1 MYDGTCSLILLPYNY
16 PKKMEKMG
24 IKCKI
29 FSPIKPALSTYQ
41 NNRDHRKILVID
53 GNVAFTGG
61 INLADEYINKKVVYG
76 HWKDIGIMLKG
87 EAVKSLTL
95 MFLQVWNIN
104 SKEEEDY
111 GKYISNAREEDA
123 EGYVMPYGD
132 SPVDN
137 ENAGELVY
145 MDVINT
151 AKDYVHIMTPYLIL
165 DNEMMTS
172 LKYAAKSGVDVK
184 LILPH
189 IPDKWYAYLLA
200 RTYYKELIEAGV
212 KIYEYTP
219 GFVHAKAFVSD
230 DKKAVVGTI
239 NLDYR
244 SLYLHFECAVFTYKT
259 TLAYDVEKDFQETLK
274 KCEKITIENCKKFS
288 IFKRIIGQI
297 LRLFA
302 PLM

>member
-1 MYDGTCSLILLPYNY
+1 
-16 PKKMEKMG
+16 
-24 IKCKI
+24 
-29 FSPIKPALSTYQ
+29 
-41 NNRDHRKILVID
+41 
-53 GNVAFTGG
+53 
-61 INLADEYINKKVVYG
+61 
-76 HWKDIGIMLKG
+76 MLKG
-87 EAVKSLTL
+87 EAVKSFTL
-95 MFLQVWNIN
+95 MFLQVWNIT

-111 GKYISNAREEDA
+111 GKYISNAREEEA
-123 EGYVMPYGD
+123 KGYVMPYGD

-137 ENAGELVY
+137 ENVGELVY
-145 MDVINT
+145 MDIINT

-212 KIYEYTP
+212 SIYEYTP

-230 DKKAVVGTI
+230 DKKAIVGTI

-259 TLAYDVEKDFQETLK
+259 TLSYDVEKDFQETLK

-288 IFKRIIGQI
+288 IFKIIIGQV